1 MSGCVIVGKIIDSF
15 GTKKRV
21 VSAFS
26 EYRKSQSEY
35 EVRHFECLVVS
46 EWKDLSE
53 RCSGPS
59 LQLFFL
65 IKKMYRNASLQN
77 CVISGHGAEVWQGPS
92 QMTIWTTPFHYESF
106 TNSGRSSLVCTT
118 ETLHS
123 SDHFNPRS
131 CHTVERESEQVP
143 TYESVVTVN
152 TEIVHMGH
160 DGSLP
165 TYKEYLNMGYER

>member
-1 MSGCVIVGKIIDSF
+1 M
-15 GTKKRV
+15 
-21 VSAFS
+21 
-26 EYRKSQSEY
+26 Y
-35 EVRHFECLVVS
+35 LV
-46 EWKDLSE
+46 
-53 RCSGPS
+53 
-59 LQLFFL
+59 
-65 IKKMYRNASLQN
+65 
-77 CVISGHGAEVWQGPS
+77 
-92 QMTIWTTPFHYESF
+92 TIWTTPFHYESF